1 MVLWFAILFVAVM
14 ALFGA
19 VVTAWVRS
27 VEEAASVERLAAVAG
42 LIEASLDPAA
52 PIDQQVVEI
61 AQSVDF
67 RITVV
72 APDGTVL
79 GDSADDPA
87 DLDNHLDRPE
97 IRQALGG
104 EVGVSRR
111 LSASTADDRLYVA
124 VPPETSGL
132 VVRLSM
138 TEPQLADSIGEVTRP
153 VWSVAVV
160 LGALG
165 LVVVG
170 LVAHRLASP
179 IRELT
184 DMADEVAAG
193 TLDVAPRRS
202 SVAEFDRLGMAI
214 GRIASQLGRRIAQ
227 TDEERRTLGV
237 VLGALPQGVI
247 LFDEGR
253 AIYANPA
260 ASALVGI
267 VPDRLAGLVPR
278 GLARAVQDAAATR
291 RVVELEVEHG
301 APPRRVAALAVAFEG
316 ESRVLLV
323 LSDVT
328 ERRRLEAMRRD
339 FVADAS
345 HELKT
350 PVGSILASI
359 EALALALDRDPDRAR
374 AFAGRVE
381 ASARQLARLIADLL
395 DLSRVEASQAAME
408 PVALDELVETEV
420 AGFVRR
426 AGDAGIELTVDTT
439 PVVVRGSAAD
449 LALAIRNLCDN
460 ACRYTDSGGRVAV
473 KVERAEDRVRLTVS
487 DTGAGI
493 PQRALDR
500 VFERFY
506 RVDVARSRATG
517 GTGLGLAIV
526 KHVTERHGGLVSVE
540 SQLGSG
546 STFTME
552 LPVVA
557 STPAPV

>member
-1 MVLWFAILFVAVM
+1 
-14 ALFGA
+14 
-19 VVTAWVRS
+19 
-27 VEEAASVERLAAVAG
+27 
-42 LIEASLDPAA
+42 
-52 PIDQQVVEI
+52 
-61 AQSVDF
+61 
-67 RITVV
+67 
-72 APDGTVL
+72 
-79 GDSADDPA
+79 
-87 DLDNHLDRPE
+87 
-97 IRQALGG
+97 
-104 EVGVSRR
+104 
-111 LSASTADDRLYVA
+111 
-124 VPPETSGL
+124 
-132 VVRLSM
+132 
-138 TEPQLADSIGEVTRP
+138 
-153 VWSVAVV
+153 
-160 LGALG
+160 
-165 LVVVG
+165 
-170 LVAHRLASP
+170 
-179 IRELT
+179 
-184 DMADEVAAG
+184 
-193 TLDVAPRRS
+193 
-202 SVAEFDRLGMAI
+202 
-214 GRIASQLGRRIAQ
+214 
-227 TDEERRTLGV
+227 
-237 VLGALPQGVI
+237 
-247 LFDEGR
+247 
-253 AIYANPA
+253 
-260 ASALVGI
+260 
-267 VPDRLAGLVPR
+267 
-278 GLARAVQDAAATR
+278 
-291 RVVELEVEHG
+291 
-301 APPRRVAALAVAFEG
+301 VAALAVAFEG